1 MRRGKLVW
9 MRPLS
14 AASEEES
21 STILLKTGD
30 AVGNLFSAHPV
41 RLKIG
46 ADVYRPF
53 TTTES
58 TMARTASSLAR
69 IVAPSPPCAGM
80 L

>member
-1 MRRGKLVW
+1 MDEAPISRVGGGIVHN
-9 MRPLS
+9 S
-14 AASEEES
+14 AEN
-21 STILLKTGD
+21 GD
-30 AVGNLFSAHPV
+30 AIGNLFSAHPV

-69 IVAPSPPCAGM
+69 IVAPSPPSAGM